1 MDNITRICRKCGQ
14 EKPLSEFVRDKTCAS
29 GYRHT
34 CKQCDRECKRKW
46 YAENAEKRRER
57 KRKWY
62 AENAEKRREW
72 NRKWYAE
79 NPEKCREWNRKWLI
93 AHPEKVR
100 EYKRKY
106 YLANAE
112 KFTERCRKWRIANP
126 EKCRE
131 RNRKRGIND
140 CKSLTDRYLRDKL
153 RRNNLPITPETIDY
167 KRIQLKLYREIK
179 KQTDYE
185 RN

>member
-14 EKPLSEFVRDKTCAS
+14 EKPLSEFVRDKTSAS

-34 CKQCDRECKRKW
+34 CKQCDRERRRKW
-46 YAENAEKRRER
+46 DAENAEKRRER

-62 AENAEKRREW
+62 AENPEKMREW
-72 NRKWYAE
+72 SRKRYAE
-79 NPEKCREWNRKWLI
+79 NPEK
-93 AHPEKVR
+93 V
-100 EYKRKY
+100 
-106 YLANAE
+106 
-112 KFTERCRKWRIANP
+112 
-126 EKCRE
+126 RE
-131 RNRKRGIND
+131 RNRKRYAENPEKMREYYRKWREENPEKIREY
-140 CKSLTDRYLRDKL
+140 DRKRREELHDSYLMDRLKKTH
-153 RRNNLPITPETIDY
+153 LPITPETIDY

>member
-34 CKQCDRECKRKW
+34 CKQCDREWRRKW
-46 YAENAEKRRER
+46 DAENAEKRRER

-62 AENAEKRREW
+62 AENAEKR
-72 NRKWYAE
+72 
-79 NPEKCREWNRKWLI
+79 
-93 AHPEKVR
+93 R

>member
-1 MDNITRICRKCGQ
+1 MDDITRVCRKCGQ
-14 EKPLSEFVRDKTCAS
+14 EKPLEEFVRDKTCAS

-34 CKQCDRECKRKW
+34 CKQCDREWRRMW
-46 YAENAEKRRER
+46 DAANAD
-57 KRKWY
+57 
-62 AENAEKRREW
+62 KRREW

-79 NPEKCREWNRKWLI
+79 NPEKCREWSRKWLI